1 MAHPS
6 RAGASGSIGGRR
18 RHYSEGTR
26 PSAISTPRFRTLGR
40 DPSRRDYVRGFGYQG
55 GASRQGWGRGA
66 GERGVG
72 VGLKRQLHDPG
83 TWSMGMAGF
92 GGSLPRED
100 NYVELADKT
109 DDFGIPLV
117 KVQCTWGH
125 NEVA

>member
-66 GERGVG
+66 GERGFG
-72 VGLKRQLHDPG
+72 VELKRQLHDPG
-83 TWSMGMAGF
+83 PRSMGMTGF
-92 GGSLPRED
+92 GGGAPPEG
-100 NYVELADKT
+100 NYLEAGDKIAD
-109 DDFGIPLV
+109 FRIPPLRAP
-117 KVQCTWGH
+117 CTWGD
-125 NEVA
+125 NEV